1 MLRKAMALWRPPS
14 CVATSSAWL
23 YQRLDMNKVRGT
35 SVWKTRSACGF
46 SWRFPVK
53 GKNKSGVQGAA
64 TTRRHKEILES
75 GGEHDNAKVPD
86 SEIQKVPKTRR
97 IEAMKEGERKTNLS
111 GRKGR
116 QSEFA
121 VSRGG
126 MNQESRQ
133 HNKP

>member
-1 MLRKAMALWRPPS
+1 M
-14 CVATSSAWL
+14 
-23 YQRLDMNKVRGT
+23 
-35 SVWKTRSACGF
+35 
-46 SWRFPVK
+46 K
-53 GKNKSGVQGAA
+53 GKNKSGVQWAA
-64 TTRRHKEILES
+64 TTQRQKEILES

-97 IEAMKEGERKTNLS
+97 VEAMKEGERKTNLS

-116 QSEFA
+116 QSEFP

-133 HNKP
+133 HNKA